1 MQAAPLW
8 DPSICQFVGLLTV
21 TDFIDVLRWYRK
33 TGADVS
39 TLATRSIADILSD
52 SQILSSVLLRHI
64 PRRGAD
70 QNSNNT
76 NPSLFNHHHTFISAD
91 ANTTLKQA
99 CKLLHQHSL
108 DFLPVLIPDDM
119 RVLATITYTTILK
132 HLVTHFREQRRL
144 FDDTIYDLRIGTYHE
159 NVITCHLRQ
168 TLNEV
173 LETLHIHGLS
183 AVPVV
188 DDENKVKA
196 VYSRSDITFLASAS
210 DAQDALSNLDMTLET
225 VLSQQRKDVT
235 TPDVLHTCTARHT
248 LQSIFEYFAQWK
260 FNRLVVVDEEERVT
274 GIVSARDL
282 VAYFLQG

>member
-119 RVLATITYTTILK
+119 RVLATITYTTILE

>member
-64 PRRGAD
+64 PRRGAN

-119 RVLATITYTTILK
+119 RVLATITYTTILE

>member
-1 MQAAPLW
+1 
-8 DPSICQFVGLLTV
+8 
-21 TDFIDVLRWYRK
+21 
-33 TGADVS
+33 
-39 TLATRSIADILSD
+39 
-52 SQILSSVLLRHI
+52 
-64 PRRGAD
+64 
-70 QNSNNT
+70 
-76 NPSLFNHHHTFISAD
+76 
-91 ANTTLKQA
+91 
-99 CKLLHQHSL
+99 
-108 DFLPVLIPDDM
+108 M
-119 RVLATITYTTILK
+119 RVLATITYTTILE